1 MVIQCQSIKFI
12 YYRDQRVEIEKDLPP
27 IWYTKDID
35 NNESKENR
43 FDFEYN
49 FKPKEIKPIQDILS
63 PNKNDFL
70 YSFNPNLSD
79 NYQYNEFGLSNNDN
93 IIKPSTY
100 RYDSP
105 IQNNSLNNTFNS
117 MNIKDNNL
125 TKEELLAELDSP
137 NNINVTSS
145 LNMPVTMS
153 PTSFIHNTSN
163 NIEEKDIK
171 FITSSIIE
179 NLDVAMLPIKQKM
192 IKNKYIFINLV

>member
-1 MVIQCQSIKFI
+1 MVIQCQSIKII
-12 YYRDQRVEIEKDLPP
+12 YYRDQRMEIEKDLPP

-70 YSFNPNLSD
+70 YSFNPNISD
-79 NYQYNEFGLSNNDN
+79 NYQYNEFGLSNNNN

-117 MNIKDNNL
+117 MNIKDNHL

-145 LNMPVTMS
+145 VNMPVTMS

-171 FITSSIIE
+171 VITSSIIE

-192 IKNKYIFINLV
+192 IKNKYIFN

>member
-1 MVIQCQSIKFI
+1 MVIQCQSIKII
-12 YYRDQRVEIEKDLPP
+12 YYRDQRMEIEKDLPP

-70 YSFNPNLSD
+70 YSFNPNISD
-79 NYQYNEFGLSNNDN
+79 NYQYNEFGLSNNNN

-117 MNIKDNNL
+117 MNIKDNHL

-145 LNMPVTMS
+145 VNMPVTMS

-171 FITSSIIE
+171 VIASSIIE

-192 IKNKYIFINLV
+192 IKNKYIFN